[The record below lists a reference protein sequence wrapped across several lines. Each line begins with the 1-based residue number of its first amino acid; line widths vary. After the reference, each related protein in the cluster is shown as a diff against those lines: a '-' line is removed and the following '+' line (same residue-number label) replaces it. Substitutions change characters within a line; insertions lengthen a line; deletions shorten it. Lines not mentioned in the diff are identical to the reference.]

1 MDAETDLLDRARAG
15 DEAAFEQ
22 LVGGHRRE
30 LLAHGYRML
39 GSPQD
44 AEDAVQES
52 LLAAWRGLPGFA
64 GRSSLRTWL
73 YRICTNACLRV
84 AERRRRVLS
93 PDHGPARSDLAD
105 LGGTM
110 PAVSLPTPIRDRR
123 DTAPHG
129 TAQPRHPGPRR
140 RR

>member
-1 MDAETDLLDRARAG
+1 VDPETDLLDRARAG
-15 DEAAFEQ
+15 DEAAFGQ
-22 LVGGHRRE
+22 LVAAHRRE

-84 AERRRRVLS
+84 AERRRRLLS
-93 PDHGPARSDLAD
+93 PDHGPACSDPTD
-105 LGGTM
+105 LG
-110 PAVSLPTPIRDRR
+110 
-123 DTAPHG
+123 APV
-129 TAQPRHPGPRR
+129 PGPVFLEPWSAEPVADEPGPDGRYLQR
-140 RR
+140 